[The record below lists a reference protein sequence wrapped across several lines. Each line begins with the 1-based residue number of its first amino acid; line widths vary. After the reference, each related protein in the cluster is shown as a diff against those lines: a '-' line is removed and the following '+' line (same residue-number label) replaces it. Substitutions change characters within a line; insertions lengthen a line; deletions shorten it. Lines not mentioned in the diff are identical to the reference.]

1 MKDDFLFNTEP
12 FTDKSMIQLT
22 TQVNTE
28 MENEVLK
35 AIMKVAVDVDKEKL
49 VKWLE
54 RASMLDKIEE
64 SELIDIAVR
73 KRINSLLQKNEELM
87 KEIEVLEKALELFA
101 ENTAL
106 CAEDLTPYEIHDKC
120 KYYIEEAKKQ
130 LEEK

>member
-12 FTDKSMIQLT
+12 FIDKSMIQLT

-28 MENEVLK
+28 LENEVLK

-64 SELIDIAVR
+64 SELIGIAVR
-73 KRINSLLQKNEELM
+73 KRINSLLQKNEEL
-87 KEIEVLEKALELFA
+87 K
-101 ENTAL
+101 NL
-106 CAEDLTPYEIHDKC
+106 CDDLTAIIDGYEDNWG
-120 KYYIEEAKKQ
+120 
-130 LEEK
+130 